1 MLAGHSHRWTPTMPR
16 FLNPPTVPVPGSRYS
31 QAVALGAPF
40 KRLIISG
47 QVGAR
52 PDGTLEDGM
61 EAQLE
66 RAWDNIAALLEAAGM
81 TIADLVK
88 VTTYVT
94 VKNSVGAT
102 RLIRERKLGRHAP
115 ASTYV
120 EVSGLANPAWLCEI
134 EAEAVREAG
143 AGTGKP

>member
-1 MLAGHSHRWTPTMPR
+1 MPR

-47 QVGAR
+47 QVGLR
-52 PDGTLEDGM
+52 PDGTLEDGI
-61 EAQLE
+61 EPQLE
-66 RAWDNIAALLEAAGM
+66 QAWNNVLALLESAGL
-81 TIADLVK
+81 TAADLVK

-94 VKNSVGAT
+94 MRGCIGVT
-102 RLIRERKLGRHAP
+102 RQVRERKIGRHAP

-134 EAEAVREAG
+134 EAEAVREASAP
-143 AGTGKP
+143 AGKT